1 MFTFPRNSIAHN
13 IRKIAMASTNKYA
26 NSIKAAPIAIAFGPE
41 NPKLPNNAIFLI
53 LLGLPLFYYIKSYYG
68 GRINN

>member
-1 MFTFPRNSIAHN
+1 
-13 IRKIAMASTNKYA
+13 MASTNKYT